1 MTGLPD
7 LDDLRGSVVVAVD
20 GSEHADRAIRWAA
33 DEAALERRHLAVVA
47 VGEAAGAA
55 LAGAAAAATRLHP
68 DLPVT
73 CHAARGDPRQVL
85 IDASTLAFELVLG
98 SRGRGPVRS
107 MMLGSVSA
115 AVSAQAACPVVV
127 CRPVEP
133 GTRRAGVVVGADG
146 SPESLPVIEFA
157 YRHAFLRGAPL
168 TVLHSFFDAA
178 AAVAQY
184 HEARGEPAEVPELD
198 DLRAALS
205 VSVAGLEEDYP
216 GVPVTLTLRHGL
228 ADQALAPRHAPWGL
242 IVVGRHPMRSLE
254 RLLTGSIA
262 TAVLERATCPVAV
275 VPEGL
280 AHQAHVP
287 SEEVEGPASG

>member
-1 MTGLPD
+1 MTGPLD

-20 GSEHADRAIRWAA
+20 GSEHAQRALRWAA
-33 DEAALERRHLAVVA
+33 DEAAFERRSLAVVA
-47 VGEAAGAA
+47 VGDAAGAA
-55 LAGAAAAATRLHP
+55 MADAVAAVTRLHP
-68 DLPVT
+68 ELPVT
-73 CHAARGDPRQVL
+73 CHVARGDPRQVL
-85 IDASTLAFELVLG
+85 IDASELAFVLVLG

-107 MMLGSVSA
+107 MLLGSVSA
-115 AVSAQAACPVVV
+115 AVSRQAACPVVV
-127 CRPVEP
+127 CRPAEP
-133 GTRRAGVVVGADG
+133 GTRRGGVVVGADG

-184 HEARGEPAEVPELD
+184 HEARGEPAEMPALD
-198 DLRAALS
+198 DLRAELGA
-205 VSVAGLEEDYP
+205 SVAGLEKDYP

-228 ADQALAPRHAPWGL
+228 VDQALAPRHAPWDL
-242 IVVGRHPMRSLE
+242 VVVGRHPMRSLG

-275 VPEGL
+275 VPESL
-280 AHQAHVP
+280 ARRDP
-287 SEEVEGPASG
+287 SEEDEGPASR

>member
-1 MTGLPD
+1 MTGHLD
-7 LDDLRGSVVVAVD
+7 LDDVRGSVVVAVD
-20 GSEHADRAIRWAA
+20 GSEHAERALRWAA
-33 DEAALERRHLAVVA
+33 DEAALERRRLTVVA
-47 VGEAAGAA
+47 VGDTAGASVA
-55 LAGAAAAATRLHP
+55 EATAAATLRHP

-73 CHAARGDPRQVL
+73 SHVVHGDPRQVL
-85 IDASTLAFELVLG
+85 VDASAHAFELVLG
-98 SRGRGPVRS
+98 SRGRGAVRS
-107 MMLGSVSA
+107 MLLGSVSA
-115 AVSAQAACPVVV
+115 TVSALAVCPVVV

-133 GTRRAGVVVGADG
+133 GAGRTGVVVGADG

-184 HEARGEPAEVPELD
+184 HQARGEPAEVPELA

-205 VSVAGLEEDYP
+205 ASVAGLEEDYP
-216 GVPVTLTLRHGL
+216 GVPVTLTLQHGL
-228 ADQALAPRHAPWGL
+228 ADQALAPRHAQWDL
-242 IVVGRHPMRSLE
+242 VVVGRHPMQSLG

-275 VPEGL
+275 VPESR
-280 AHQAHVP
+280 ARPDAP
-287 SEEVEGPASG
+287 SGDR